1 MEIKTGKSVIDLE
14 VDALKILKKNITS
27 SFKKAINILFQVKGK
42 IIDSGIGKSGQI
54 GSKIASTF

>member
-42 IIDSGIGKSGQI
+42 IIVSGIGKSGQI